1 MNQICTTKEQSSRLL
16 EAGIRPDTAD
26 MVLLYVDD
34 ESNIAGWKDI
44 RKDDKGQ
51 LYYDVYGETY
61 ILRKEILPV
70 DNPYYDHSYQNDCP
84 AWSLSA
90 LIDMMPPAIDR
101 LGTLYLC
108 AGLNAK
114 TYNADNK
121 VKAHQY
127 SIEYGINRASHRY
140 DDPIEALIETI
151 EWLIKE
157 GHLDN
162 KYLAVKC
169 GDCRL
174 IEDEDA
180 NGEAWCSLHQKPVRC
195 DSRAC
200 EDILEK
206 GGSND

>member
-1 MNQICTTKEQSSRLL
+1 MNQICTNKEQSSRLL
-16 EAGIRPDTAD
+16 EAGVRPDTAD
-26 MVLLYVDD
+26 CYLQRITETDDWSSNNVQDMIIESWMDKPGLLDMVGRY
-34 ESNIAGWKDI
+34 
-44 RKDDKGQ
+44 
-51 LYYDVYGETY
+51 
-61 ILRKEILPV
+61 
-70 DNPYYDHSYQNDCP
+70 P
-84 AWSLSA
+84 AWSLSK
-90 LIDMMPPAIDR
+90 LIDMMPPAIDS

-114 TYNADNK
+114 KYNADNK
-121 VKAHQY
+121 VKVHQY
-127 SIEYGINRASHRY
+127 SIEYGIGRASHRY

-169 GDCRL
+169 GDCLL

-180 NGEAWCSLHQKPVRC
+180 SGDAWCAFHQKLVRC

-200 EDILEK
+200 EDILKK
-206 GGSND
+206 GVQNA

>member
-1 MNQICTTKEQSSRLL
+1 MGRRDRMCNYSGGINMNQICTNKKQSSRLL
-16 EAGIRPDTAD
+16 EAGVNPKTAD
-26 MVLLYVDD
+26 MYLD
-34 ESNIAGWKDI
+34 EF
-44 RKDDKGQ
+44 
-51 LYYDVYGETY
+51 EC
-61 ILRKEILPV
+61 PV
-70 DNPYYDHSYQNDCP
+70 AFEYRRIEGHMDQDMAFP
-84 AWSLSA
+84 AWSLSK

-121 VKAHQY
+121 VKDHQY
-127 SIEYGINRASHRY
+127 SIEYGVNYTSHRY

-169 GDCRL
+169 GDCLL

-180 NGEAWCSLHQKPVRC
+180 SGDAWCAFHQKLVRC

-200 EDILEK
+200 EDILKK
-206 GGSND
+206 GVQNA

>member
-1 MNQICTTKEQSSRLL
+1 MDALRVANLFNCNNMNQICTNKKQSSRLL
-16 EAGIRPDTAD
+16 EAGVRPDTAD
-26 MVLLYVDD
+26 MYLD
-34 ESNIAGWKDI
+34 EF
-44 RKDDKGQ
+44 
-51 LYYDVYGETY
+51 E
-61 ILRKEILPV
+61 LPV
-70 DNPYYDHSYQNDCP
+70 AFEYGRVEKHVDQDMAFP
-84 AWSLSA
+84 AWSLSK
-90 LIDMMPPAIDR
+90 LIDMMPPAIDS

-114 TYNADNK
+114 KYNADNK

-127 SIEYGINRASHRY
+127 SIEYGIGRASHRY
-140 DDPIEALIETI
+140 DDPIDALIETI

-157 GHLDN
+157 GYLDK
-162 KYLAVKC
+162 KYLTDKC

-195 DSRAC
+195 NSRAC